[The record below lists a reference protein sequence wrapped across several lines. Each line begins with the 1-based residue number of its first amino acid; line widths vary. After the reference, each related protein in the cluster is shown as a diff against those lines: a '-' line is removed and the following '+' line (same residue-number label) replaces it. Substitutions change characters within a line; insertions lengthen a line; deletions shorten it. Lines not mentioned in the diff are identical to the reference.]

1 MNSPAEDR
9 GVLRERTRIIIFEHQ
24 TPAGKGFDVALI
36 GLIVASVI
44 VVMLDS
50 VHDIRMAYGTAL
62 RAAEWGFTIVFS
74 VEYLLRCWCA
84 PRAAAYVRS
93 FFGIV
98 DLLAILPTYLSLVI
112 PGGQALLT
120 VRVLRLLRIFR
131 VLKLANYV
139 SEAGVLMRALRASR
153 PKITVFVVGVLTLVV
168 TLGSLMYLVEGAA
181 NGFTSIPK
189 SVYWAIVTLTT
200 VGYGDIAPQTTL
212 GQALAA
218 VIMILGYA
226 IIAVPTGIVT
236 VEIGAAARRKVADW
250 VCPQCGF
257 SDHDADARHCKYCG
271 RPIDRRD
278 GKTPSG
284 QDPPRQPEDQND

>member
-1 MNSPAEDR
+1 MPDKTRSIW
-9 GVLRERTRIIIFEHQ
+9 RERLSLIIFGHL

-50 VHDIRMAYGTAL
+50 VQDIRATYGGVL
-62 RAAEWGFTIVFS
+62 RAAEWGFTLVFTL
-74 VEYLLRCWCA
+74 EYLLRLWCA
-84 PRAAAYVRS
+84 ASAGGYARS

-98 DLLAILPTYLSLVI
+98 DLIAILPTYLSLVV

-153 PKITVFVVGVLTLVV
+153 PKITVFIVGVVTLVV

-181 NGFTSIPK
+181 HGFTSIPK

-212 GQALAA
+212 GQGLAA

-236 VEIGAAARRKVADW
+236 VEIGAAARRNADATI
-250 VCPQCGF
+250 CPHCGLTG
-257 SDHDADARHCKYCG
+257 HDSDARHCKRCG
-271 RPIDRRD
+271 HGLMQVEKETRPD
-278 GKTPSG
+278 
-284 QDPPRQPEDQND
+284 

>member
-1 MNSPAEDR
+1 MNPPAEDR
-9 GVLRERTRIIIFEHQ
+9 GALRERTRIVIFEHQ

-50 VHDIRMAYGTAL
+50 VHEIRLTYGPAL
-62 RAAEWGFTIVFS
+62 RAAEWGFTIIFS
-74 VEYLLRCWCA
+74 VEYLLRLWCA
-84 PRAAAYVRS
+84 PRAAAYARS

-98 DLLAILPTYLSLVI
+98 DLLAILPTYLSLII

-168 TLGSLMYLVEGAA
+168 TLGSLMYLVEGAD

-200 VGYGDIAPQTTL
+200 VGYGDIAPQTTV

-236 VEIGAAARRKVADW
+236 VEIGTAARQAAAER
-250 VCPQCGF
+250 VCRQCGF
-257 SDHDADARHCKYCG
+257 AGHDGDARYCKHCG
-271 RPIDRRD
+271 RQI
-278 GKTPSG
+278 TP
-284 QDPPRQPEDQND
+284 PLT